1 MRNGFRIGLVL
12 GFGVAFLQ
20 LTAAAQPTP
29 ALPNSAT
36 NAPKLSPEEQKHN
49 MSYAIGTDIG
59 NNLKRGGV
67 DLDMEVLTG
76 ALKDAVAG
84 KPPTLTEQQVR
95 EAINSYRQ
103 EARTKFEENRR
114 KTA

>member
-1 MRNGFRIGLVL
+1 MVL
-12 GFGVAFLQ
+12 GFGVALLQ

-67 DLDMEVLTG
+67 DLDMEVLTS
-76 ALKDAVAG
+76 ALKDAIAG
-84 KPPTLTEQQVR
+84 ETADTHRPAGAGCYQQLPPGGARQV
-95 EAINSYRQ
+95 
-103 EARTKFEENRR
+103 
-114 KTA
+114 